1 MLKLLTLAAGFLSAA
16 LLPSS
21 VAYAADPAP
30 PTVFADPASAC
41 VAGGGKYLGD
51 LKCQFAN
58 GTISPILSGVEAQRA
73 MHSST
78 HVAPNTPRAWALGT
92 TAIIFEF
99 NRYHHDLLAGSAIT
113 PDSEANNKH
122 LLSQW
127 WTVNSREDLL
137 KMLNWLQFQGHRYE
151 FEQLGRRLD
160 ALTDGQFA
168 ILETLAQKHQQT
180 LNELEITRKNHEL
193 LGQKGILAWD
203 LVRYISLCRW
213 GYHAGLLSE
222 TEAWD
227 RILAAALRLQ
237 QTFDSW
243 QDLQSNYLIGREY
256 WSLEQTKT
264 NGARY
269 RAIYEQ
275 FLEDPASP
283 WNANPWDMDLQVA
296 MPLPIK
302 AN

>member
-1 MLKLLTLAAGFLSAA
+1 MIR
-16 LLPSS
+16 
-21 VAYAADPAP
+21 PARI
-30 PTVFADPASAC
+30 V
-41 VAGGGKYLGD
+41 
-51 LKCQFAN
+51 
-58 GTISPILSGVEAQRA
+58 
-73 MHSST
+73 
-78 HVAPNTPRAWALGT
+78 
-92 TAIIFEF
+92 
-99 NRYHHDLLAGSAIT
+99 
-113 PDSEANNKH
+113 
-122 LLSQW
+122 

-213 GYHAGLLSE
+213 GYHAGFLSE

-269 RAIYEQ
+269 RAIFEQ
-275 FLEDPASP
+275 FLQDPASP